1 MNYLDITNQ
10 VLLRLR
16 EDTITSVAGNLDPV
30 VQIVLAHVNDAKRLV
45 EDAATW
51 NSQRYEWE
59 ITSVV
64 GQDKY
69 PMVGSGNY
77 ARIEYMFGSDG
88 SQPVE
93 QRLRDMKRKKAQG
106 PAGGPS
112 LYYAVN
118 GVDSNNDIQ
127 IEFYPTP
134 TVAGTVYS
142 VGGHKRQPDLVEDGD
157 ELTIPDKPVMYYA
170 LAFAA
175 RERGEV
181 GGQTAAEIFQ
191 MANQFLM
198 DAIALDS
205 NLTDLDNIWM
215 AV

>member
-10 VLLRLR
+10 VLLRMR
-16 EDTITSVAGNLDPV
+16 EDTLTSVQGQQDPV

-45 EDAATW
+45 EDAHTW
-51 NSQRYEWE
+51 NAQRYEWD
-59 ITSVV
+59 ITTVS
-64 GQDKY
+64 GTDKY
-69 PMVGSGNY
+69 AMVDSGNY
-77 ARIEYMFGSDG
+77 ARVEYMFGSDG
-88 SQPVE
+88 SEPVE
-93 QRLRDMKRKKAQG
+93 MRLRDMKKKKAQG

-118 GVDSNNDIQ
+118 GVDSNGDVLV
-127 IEFYPTP
+127 EFYPTP
-134 TVAGTVYS
+134 VTDGVVYT
-142 VGGHKRQPDLVEDGD
+142 VGGHKRQPDLTESGD
-157 ELTIPDKPVMYYA
+157 ELMIPSKPVMYYA

-205 NLTDLDNIWM
+205 SLTDLDNVWM
-215 AV
+215 TV